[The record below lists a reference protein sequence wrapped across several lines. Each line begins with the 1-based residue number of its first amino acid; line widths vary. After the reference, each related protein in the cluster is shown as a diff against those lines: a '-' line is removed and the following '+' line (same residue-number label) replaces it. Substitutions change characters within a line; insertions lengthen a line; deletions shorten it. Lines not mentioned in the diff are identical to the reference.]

1 MAITHEAPSLLF
13 QFGSFLVS
21 LPGLVV
27 TRVTVPPAPK
37 SKTAIKPSKV

>member
-1 MAITHEAPSLLF
+1 MTHETPSLLF

-27 TRVTVPPAPK
+27 TRVAVASAQK
-37 SKTAIKPSKV
+37 SKTAIKPSKA